1 MFNLLNLTVT
11 LTLLLTQLTS
21 MAPPQEVCNQVKTL
35 LSKAI
40 YSVKDLT
47 TQNRNDLWK
56 HSFRGLAY
64 QVLEQVYQPTDQ
76 WESISGFLEYVRDG
90 SQEYHQYKSVDD
102 HKIQTQINHLEKL
115 YQQKLLTHQNQSDQ
129 YASLDQENEG
139 LKLSLDQLRTQV
151 ISENPDIEQEVK
163 TLTTMKG
170 ILIQMRRSEI
180 PN

>member
-1 MFNLLNLTVT
+1 
-11 LTLLLTQLTS
+11 
-21 MAPPQEVCNQVKTL
+21 
-35 LSKAI
+35 
-40 YSVKDLT
+40 
-47 TQNRNDLWK
+47 
-56 HSFRGLAY
+56 
-64 QVLEQVYQPTDQ
+64 
-76 WESISGFLEYVRDG
+76 
-90 SQEYHQYKSVDD
+90 
-102 HKIQTQINHLEKL
+102 
-115 YQQKLLTHQNQSDQ
+115 QKLLTHQNQSDQ